1 MSSWIG
7 SLHTFTH
14 HHYRFMEITSRLVP
28 SSVHEGTIDARIAN
42 YSTLAKKIDVDIVS
56 PFVELGIYK
65 WAVKVSIIGQNAA
78 HDGHVGCFLVSG
90 NDFDLTGSATVCLID
105 RGGTKRFVR
114 RFQDTEML
122 KGNAGWG
129 FRNMVSVAELMLDST
144 NLLVDDA
151 LRIRVEIHT
160 VTGGLPTAVQFL
172 DDSHYVYGGYCSSS
186 YIQSNCETRDAV
198 FPCDV
203 YIRTN
208 SGPAEAE
215 ETDVI
220 AAHKYMLAVH
230 SPVFRAMF
238 NNEMQEAFS
247 NSVTIHDFL
256 HQLCGPS

>member
-1 MSSWIG
+1 VTQTRLQAKVWSAYNINWNLGRSFVCHPGKDLEIAAHF
-7 SLHTFTH
+7 HTPPH
-14 HHYRFMEITSRLVP
+14 GDHLRLAP

-42 YSTLAKKIDVDIVS
+42 YSTLPKKIGVDIVS

-65 WAVKVSIIGQNAA
+65 WAVKVAPIGQNAA
-78 HDGHVGCFLVSG
+78 HHGHVGCFLVSG
-90 NDFDLTGSATVCLID
+90 NDSDLTGCATVCLID

-129 FRNMVSVAELMLDST
+129 FRNMVSVAGLMLDST

-198 FPCDV
+198 FLCDV

-208 SGPAEAE
+208 SGPAKAE
-215 ETDVI
+215 ETEMI
-220 AAHKYMLAVH
+220 TAH
-230 SPVFRAMF
+230 
-238 NNEMQEAFS
+238 
-247 NSVTIHDFL
+247 
-256 HQLCGPS
+256 